1 MGFEVLQIVD
11 MVLGFLLMLA
21 GGLMLWRPTGRLM
34 WPRRTRHD
42 PRSLRWR
49 GVAPFIV
56 GTGVATSELLILTG
70 NAQATDYI
78 FLPLTGA
85 AAILA
90 LATVCVRRRAA
101 LADEVHPLE
110 LALALRLRHRS
121 CLRGSPPSPDGQ
133 IKKSR

>member
-11 MVLGFLLMLA
+11 VVLGGLLMVA
-21 GGLMLWRPTGRLM
+21 GGLMLWRPSGRLM
-34 WPRRTRHD
+34 SPRRQRHD

-78 FLPLTGA
+78 FLPITGA
-85 AAILA
+85 AAIVA
-90 LATVCVRRRAA
+90 LATVWVRWRTARAA
-101 LADEVHPLE
+101 D
-110 LALALRLRHRS
+110 ALRS
-121 CLRGSPPSPDGQ
+121 GTPPTPGF
-133 IKKSR
+133 